1 MTTPKHISTEYQGG
15 LPRMIGQSPAQEF
28 TGNGLNAR
36 TGYVPKTFGIG
47 ARYYSSEL
55 SVDPLNIL
63 YPNLSPYV
71 YCDNNPVYYKDP
83 DGRTIVP
90 HGSDEFKKQFAKDL
104 EMIKNTD
111 KGAKIVAFLQSP
123 AFIINVTENIRQ

>member
-1 MTTPKHISTEYQGG
+1 MQEYISTEYQGG
-15 LPRMIGQSPAQEF
+15 LPRIIGQSPAQEF
-28 TGNGLNAR
+28 AGKERDAE
-36 TGYVPKTFGIG
+36 TGYDYFG

-71 YCDNNPVYYKDP
+71 YCDNNPVYYKNP
-83 DGRTIVP
+83 DDRTIVP
-90 HGSDEFKKQFAKDL
+90 HDSDEFKKQFAKDL